1 VKLLDKCNGRGR
13 WLSVFLAFADAMK
26 SGRAH
31 ILLLDIACIVEWM
44 LREELKG
51 CLYLM
56 SSWPKMTHELICA

>member
-1 VKLLDKCNGRGR
+1 VKLLDKCNGGR

-44 LREELKG
+44 LREEPKG
-51 CLYLM
+51 M
-56 SSWPKMTHELICA
+56 SLPYELLAKDDA